1 MDDAADRRSGAHQM
15 PAAWWL
21 PGAHLQTVWAR
32 IARSRHVVVFTREVL
47 KTEDDDDLVLDH
59 AAGPA
64 GAPRVLLLHGLE
76 GSAYSLHTQG
86 LADLVA
92 RAGWRGTV
100 LNFRSCARDPRN
112 IRRRLRNRRPRLYH
126 AGEIEDLDFTIRTL
140 IAREP
145 ATPLYAIG
153 FSLGGNVLLKWLG
166 ERGAASAVRAAATI
180 SVPYDLAASA
190 RFLDRGVGRFYGARF
205 MNRLRAKAIDV
216 LNRFPRETA
225 HLDAQR
231 IRALR
236 TLERVRRA
244 GDGAPARIPERRRL
258 LRARERARLSVP
270 RRRPHPVHQQ
280 HRRSLL
286 PGRRAG
292 AGPRRR
298 LPSRHLRDH
307 PLGRPHRLRHRPLAL
322 APDLLGRGTRPRLAA
337 EQTASLRS
345 ATLAEKRHPAPSP
358 LLPTL
363 SSSPFSPLLVCE
375 ERARV
380 RSPGRPFPVVSP
392 LRTSPPQQLARLV
405 SGQGTHHSNEPPDSS
420 LRPVQ

>member
-1 MDDAADRRSGAHQM
+1 MDDAADRRSGAHQT

-32 IARSRHVVVFTREVL
+32 IARSRHVIAFAREVL
-47 KTEDDDDLVLDH
+47 KTDDDDDLVLDH

-86 LADLVA
+86 LAQLVA

-126 AGEIEDLDFTIRTL
+126 AGEIEDFDFAVRTL
-140 IAREP
+140 VAREP

-166 ERGAASAVRAAATI
+166 ERGATSAVRAAATI

-190 RFLDRGVGRFYGARF
+190 RSLDRGVGRFYGARF

-236 TLERVRRA
+236 SLSEFDAQVTAPLHGFPSAEDYYARASALGYLSRVAVPTLCISST
-244 GDGAPARIPERRRL
+244 DDPFFPA
-258 LRARERARLSVP
+258 
-270 RRRPHPVHQQ
+270 
-280 HRRSLL
+280 
-286 PGRRAG
+286 
-292 AGPRRR
+292 
-298 LPSRHLRDH
+298 D
-307 PLGRPHRLRHRPLAL
+307 AL
-322 APDLLGRGTRPRLAA
+322 AQAHAAASPHVTFEITPWGGHTGFVTGPWPWRPIYWA
-337 EQTASLRS
+337 
-345 ATLAEKRHPAPSP
+345 
-358 LLPTL
+358 
-363 SSSPFSPLLVCE
+363 E
-375 ERARV
+375 ERA
-380 RSPGRPFPVVSP
+380 
-392 LRTSPPQQLARLV
+392 LAWLQSKPHR
-405 SGQGTHHSNEPPDSS
+405 
-420 LRPVQ
+420 